1 MSAHVVTRLDN
12 GVLSLTLA
20 RPEKKN
26 ALTLEMYDALTAG
39 LDRAGSDGAVGA
51 VLVTGA
57 PGMFTAGND
66 LSDFLSNPPTA
77 EDTPVF
83 RFLSRLVSLEKP
95 LVVAV
100 DGVAVGVGT
109 TLLLHADFVLATP
122 RAKLM
127 MPFVNL
133 GLVPEAGASLLLP
146 RLVGSLRAA
155 EWLMLGEPIDV
166 ELARTSGLVTRVVE
180 PEALLAE
187 ATAVAE
193 KLAAKPRQAMRLT
206 KQLLRAR
213 DREAV
218 RGAMREEAAIFLERL
233 GSDEARAAFMA
244 FLAKK

>member
-26 ALTLEMYDALTAG
+26 ALTLEMYDALTAS
-39 LDRAGSDGAVGA
+39 LDRAGTDDAVGA

-66 LSDFLSNPPTA
+66 LSDFLSNPPTD

-83 RFLSRLVSLEKP
+83 RFLSRLVALEKP

-109 TLLLHADFVLATP
+109 TMLLHADFVLATP